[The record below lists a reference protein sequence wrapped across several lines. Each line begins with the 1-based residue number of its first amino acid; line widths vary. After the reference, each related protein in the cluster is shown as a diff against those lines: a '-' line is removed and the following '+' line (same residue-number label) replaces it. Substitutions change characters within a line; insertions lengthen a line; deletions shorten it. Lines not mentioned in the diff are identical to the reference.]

1 MITSTFFSQMGG
13 GSLLEC
19 FPDFWVSDVNIM
31 FTPHYIG

>member
-13 GSLLEC
+13 GGLAL
-19 FPDFWVSDVNIM
+19 FPDFWFSDVNIM